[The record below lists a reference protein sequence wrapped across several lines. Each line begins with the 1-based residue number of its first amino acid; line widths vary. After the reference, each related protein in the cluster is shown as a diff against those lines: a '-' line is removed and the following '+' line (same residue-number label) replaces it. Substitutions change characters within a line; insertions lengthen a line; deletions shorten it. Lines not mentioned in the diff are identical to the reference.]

1 MRNNIGLF
9 LAGIGSLLKT
19 FFMILLIGSAAV
31 GIWWPL
37 TRVIMDNPVSVL
49 WCVPLGFIFTGLS
62 FAIAGFIYDLVI
74 GMPLALLVKLLV
86 KEETWGSE

>member
-9 LAGIGSLLKT
+9 LIGIGSLLKT
-19 FFMILLIGSAAV
+19 LFMILLIGSAAI

-37 TRVIMDNPVSVL
+37 TLAIIDKPVGAL
-49 WCVPLGFIFTGLS
+49 WYVPLGFFFTGLS

-74 GMPLALLVKLLV
+74 GMPLALLTRWLL
-86 KEETWGSE
+86 KEATWGSE